1 MFLWPVYWDL
11 SRNIYRFAPASMTQ
25 MLNYHTVDER
35 IHIDAHLSMIRF
47 FYKLIQNSQGWRD

>member
-1 MFLWPVYWDL
+1 
-11 SRNIYRFAPASMTQ
+11 MTQ